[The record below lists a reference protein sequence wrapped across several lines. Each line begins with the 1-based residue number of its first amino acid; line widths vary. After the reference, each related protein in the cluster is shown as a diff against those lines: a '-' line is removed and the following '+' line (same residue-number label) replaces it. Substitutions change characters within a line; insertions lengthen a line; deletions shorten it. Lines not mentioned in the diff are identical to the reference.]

1 MILIFLSMNRYLT
14 SLLLSVTA
22 NKINRDL
29 FRMENSTE
37 RIAEV
42 GLRKVPASRAIF
54 SEAGDRMIVSLQA
67 EHGKNFA
74 LIAKRINETF
84 ETNYSNDVVR
94 KRFKQLE
101 KEEKDGGRK
110 LRRIIFSNDDDDQI
124 RTYRAEY
131 PKKNNGSTRG
141 MWVYMSTKMPGKT
154 KQDLRNRWN
163 RHLSMTSAA
172 TATTSTALTLTDNQP
187 NLFGVS
193 LDGTSTATTKVA
205 ATKVAAT
212 MVATT
217 LTATTKVAVK
227 KVAAK
232 KKVAPSSDSEQRD
245 GYSSSESD
253 AELLAPPQVIGGLS
267 EYELLRARN
276 VARNNERLDMLGLG
290 SVPKEV
296 KKVVKKRKSPPVNEP
311 LRALPVRQR
320 KTTSYNDDY
329 TEDVY

>member
-1 MILIFLSMNRYLT
+1 MNRYLT
-14 SLLLSVTA
+14 SFLLSVTA

-29 FRMENSTE
+29 FRMENSAE

-42 GLRKVPASRAIF
+42 GLRKKQASRAIF

-67 EHGKNFA
+67 EHGNNFA
-74 LIAKRINETF
+74 LIAKRVNETF
-84 ETNYSNDVVR
+84 ETNYSNNIVR
-94 KRFKQLE
+94 NRFKQLE
-101 KEEKDGGRK
+101 KEEKDGGSK
-110 LRRIIFSNDDDDQI
+110 LRKVIFTDGEDAQI
-124 RTYRAEY
+124 LSFRGQYI
-131 PKKNNGSTRG
+131 KKNRGSTYG
-141 MWVYMSTKMPGKT
+141 MWPAMAIAMSGKT
-154 KQDLRNRWN
+154 KQDLRSRYERN
-163 RHLSMTSAA
+163 LSKTSTA
-172 TATTSTALTLTDNQP
+172 TATTTTALTLIDNQP
-187 NLFGVS
+187 NLSVKKVAA
-193 LDGTSTATTKVA
+193 TSTATTKVA

-320 KTTSYNDDY
+320 KTTSYSDAY

>member
-1 MILIFLSMNRYLT
+1 MNRYLT
-14 SLLLSVTA
+14 SFLLSVTA

-37 RIAEV
+37 RIVEV
-42 GLRKVPASRAIF
+42 GLRKKQASRAIF

-67 EHGKNFA
+67 EHGNNFA
-74 LIAKRINETF
+74 LIAKRVNEKF
-84 ETNYSNDVVR
+84 ETNWSNNIVR
-94 KRFKQLE
+94 HRFNQLE
-101 KEEKDGGRK
+101 KEEKEGGRK
-110 LRRIIFSNDDDDQI
+110 LRKVIFTGDEDEKILSFRGRYI
-124 RTYRAEY
+124 
-131 PKKNNGSTRG
+131 KKNGSTYG
-141 MWVYMSTKMPGKT
+141 MWPAMATAMPGKNEI
-154 KQDLRNRWN
+154 DLRKRYE
-163 RHLSMTSAA
+163 RHLSKTSTAM
-172 TATTSTALTLTDNQP
+172 ATTSTALTLIDNQP

-193 LDGTSTATTKVA
+193 LDGTSTATR
-205 ATKVAAT
+205 
-212 MVATT
+212 
-217 LTATTKVAVK
+217 KVAVK
-227 KVAAK
+227 KVDAK

-320 KTTSYNDDY
+320 KTTSYSDAY